1 MNSISL
7 YTAFGAGLASF
18 LSPCVLPLVPG
29 YLSFLSGASI
39 DQLRASD
46 GHSEVR
52 GRVLAN
58 AGAFVAG
65 FSLVFILLGASATAL
80 GQLLLAHMPLLGKI
94 AGVLIIGFGL
104 HAMGVLKLSWLYRE
118 KRVQLSRKPVG
129 LFGSVLVGMAF
140 AFGWTPCIG
149 PILAGIL
156 AYAGTQETMGE
167 GITLLAAY
175 SVGLGIPFLL
185 AGLGF
190 ERFSRLAD
198 RFKRQMRAVE
208 VVSGLLLIAIGV
220 LIATNSL
227 SLLAGSFGFLNAF
240 AL

>member
-1 MNSISL
+1 MNSIPL

-39 DQLRASD
+39 DQLRATD
-46 GHSEVR
+46 DNQQVR

-58 AGAFVAG
+58 SGAFVAG
-65 FSLVFILLGASATAL
+65 FSLVFVLLGASATAL
-80 GQLLLAHMPLLGKI
+80 GQLLLAHMPLLSKI

-104 HAMGVLKLSWLYRE
+104 HAMGLFKLSWLYRE
-118 KRVQLSRKPVG
+118 KRVQISRKPVG

-156 AYAGTQETMGE
+156 AYASTQQTMGE

-175 SVGLGIPFLL
+175 SIGLGIPFLL

-190 ERFSRLAD
+190 DRFSRIAD

-208 VVSGLLLIAIGV
+208 IASGLLLVAIGV

-227 SLLAGSFGFLNAF
+227 TMLSGSLGFLDKF